1 MIWHLPLTLSE
12 WLTDEPESIEAQ
24 PPHSNLRSPILPMSE
39 DTERETGQA
48 GAIRFAYEPPVLRI
62 GTGAVAELESELAEQ
77 GFERA
82 LVICGQTV
90 GSTPGVINPVRDGL
104 GDRLAG
110 VFAET
115 TPQKR
120 LGTALDGLEA
130 LQNADADVIVGLGGG
145 SSLDTAK
152 VVSVLAATE
161 DDPAAVGREFAETG
175 TITIPE
181 PGLVPIVA
189 IPTTL
194 AGADC
199 SMVAGVTADPETCPV
214 ESTTSGGISGPGL
227 MPAAVHADPE
237 LVATTPRSTLAASAM
252 NGFDKGIET
261 LYASTASPVTD
272 ATAMRGL
279 AVFYEGLLAFGET
292 EDPSPSVYE
301 RLVEG
306 ATLVQ
311 YGISRADGTTL
322 SLIHAAGHGL
332 TRTYPVQQGAAH
344 AVVAPHALRWLFDRV
359 DGRRKLLARAFGVED
374 AADPADAVVAA
385 VEDVVAALD
394 LPTRLRDV
402 DGPTPDEFPAVA
414 EDIRTDGF
422 MPNAPTG
429 LDPTN
434 EEIVELLEAA
444 W

>member
-1 MIWHLPLTLSE
+1 
-12 WLTDEPESIEAQ
+12 
-24 PPHSNLRSPILPMSE
+24 MSE
-39 DTERETGQA
+39 DAERVSGHANTS
-48 GAIRFAYEPPVLRI
+48 RFAYEPPVLRI
-62 GTGAVAELESELAEQ
+62 GAGAVGELEAELAEQ

-90 GSTPGVINPVRDGL
+90 GSTPAVVDPVRDGL

-110 VFAET
+110 IFAET
-115 TPQKR
+115 TPHKR
-120 LGTALDGLEA
+120 LGTAIDGVEA
-130 LQNADADVIVGLGGG
+130 LRGANADVIVGLGGG
-145 SSLDTAK
+145 SSLDTAT
-152 VVSVLAATE
+152 VVSVLAAAE
-161 DDPAAVGREFAETG
+161 HDPPVVGREFAETG
-175 TITIPE
+175 TITVPE
-181 PGLVPIVA
+181 SGLVPIVA

-214 ESTTSGGISGPGL
+214 ESPESGGVSGPGL

-279 AVFYEGLLAFGET
+279 SVFHEGLLAFGEAD
-292 EDPSPSVYE
+292 DPSLSVYE
-301 RLVEG
+301 QLVEG

-311 YGISRADGTTL
+311 YGISRTDETTL

-344 AVVAPHALRWLFDRV
+344 AVVAPHALRWLFNRI
-359 DGRRKLLARAFGVED
+359 DGRRELLARAFGVED

-385 VEDVVAALD
+385 VENVIAALE

-422 MPNAPTG
+422 MPNAPAG

-434 EEIVELLEAA
+434 EAIAQLLEAA